1 MIRSMAEA
9 SGTRP
14 FEEDIAARG
23 GYQYTTGAPLSSR
36 WANRRLSE
44 AALSVTS
51 FAGRRVLDIGC
62 GDGTYTTELAEV
74 GGAREVTGVDPA
86 ADAVRIAQER
96 RGDGAAVRFAV
107 ADAYALPHPDDS
119 FDVAQLR
126 GVLHHVDR
134 PRDALREA
142 LRVAPE
148 VVVIEPNGYNLGLK
162 LLERVSGYHR
172 EHGERS
178 YMPRTLDR
186 WVDELGARVAVRT
199 FAGFVP
205 MFSPDPVARAMK
217 RIEPALERTPGL
229 RAAACAVYVF
239 SAVREPAP
247 R

>member
-1 MIRSMAEA
+1 MGQA

-14 FEEDIAARG
+14 FEDDIAARG
-23 GYQYTTGAPLSSR
+23 GYAYTTGAPLSSR
-36 WANRRLSE
+36 LANRRLSE
-44 AALSVTS
+44 AALSVAS
-51 FAGRRVLDIGC
+51 FAGRRVIDIGC
-62 GDGTYTTELAEV
+62 GDGTYTAELVEL
-74 GGAREVTGVDPA
+74 GGAREVAGIDPA
-86 ADAVRIAQER
+86 ADAVRVARER
-96 RGDGAAVRFAV
+96 AEASEISFAV
-107 ADAYALPHPDDS
+107 AGAYELPYPDGA

-126 GVLHHVDR
+126 GVLHHLDR

-162 LLERVSGYHR
+162 LLERVSSYHR

-186 WVDELGARVAVRT
+186 WVQELGARVAQRT

-205 MFSPDPVARAMK
+205 MFSPEPVARATK
-217 RIEPALERTPGL
+217 RLEPLVERAPGL

-239 SAVREPAP
+239 TAVRDSAS